1 MSVDMSIAQ
10 RKALTPAPNLKGVN
24 PTETRRPEMK
34 TKLLLVTMVTVVAM
48 VASIGVWAGE
58 GNTDSSQGEGPTYAK
73 HARMSMLTPE
83 QHEQVKAK
91 IAEMK
96 EAGAS
101 REEVREAV
109 ADLLKGWG
117 IERPRVDVSTE
128 YRVGIL
134 QQLTPEQR
142 EQLQGKTAELREQ
155 GASMEQI
162 REAVGDML
170 QGWGI
175 DAPGVA
181 VGPRSGQPGQ
191 PPRWGQQGPPP
202 QWGQQAPAPQGGQ
215 PGMAPH
221 WGQQGHRPR
230 WGQEGHRPRW
240 GQQGP
245 APQWGQQAGPP
256 QWGQPGMAP
265 HWGQQGHGPRWGQQ
279 GPPPQWGHP
288 GPPPQWG
295 QQGPAP
301 QWGQQSYGPGWGQPG
316 QPPRWGQQGPPPQ
329 WGHPGQPPRWG
340 QQGPAPQRGFGQQ
353 GMGMMQQL
361 TPEQREEVQAKMQQM
376 KEAGATREEIH
387 GAVRELFEE
396 WGVEHQ
402 PHGPQT

>member
-1 MSVDMSIAQ
+1 
-10 RKALTPAPNLKGVN
+10 
-24 PTETRRPEMK
+24 MK

-175 DAPGVA
+175 EAPGVG
-181 VGPRSGQPGQ
+181 VGPRWGQPDQ
-191 PPRWGQQGPPP
+191 PPRWGQQ
-202 QWGQQAPAPQGGQ
+202 A
-215 PGMAPH
+215 
-221 WGQQGHRPR
+221 
-230 WGQEGHRPRW
+230 
-240 GQQGP
+240 P

-256 QWGQPGMAP
+256 QWGQPGLAP
-265 HWGQQGHGPRWGQQ
+265 HWGQQGQGPRWGQQ